1 MASGRGYT
9 KSGLTVIAGYVNVI
23 IKAFQ
28 RVTFF
33 KFLTSYFFD
42 SAQRCYNVKN
52 LDLKRSRSYRYAQ

>member
-33 KFLTSYFFD
+33 QIFNQLLFRLCSTML
-42 SAQRCYNVKN
+42 QREEF
-52 LDLKRSRSYRYAQ
+52 RSKKI